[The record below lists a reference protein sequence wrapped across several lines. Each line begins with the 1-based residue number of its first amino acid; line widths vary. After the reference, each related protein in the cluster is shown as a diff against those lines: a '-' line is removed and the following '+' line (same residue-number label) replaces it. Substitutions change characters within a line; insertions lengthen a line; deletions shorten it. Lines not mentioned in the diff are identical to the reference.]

1 MTLASLVPSA
11 EIALI
16 AEKEWSKVSRR
27 ELTELSQAC
36 TYRRRP
42 SYDPLIFS

>member
-16 AEKEWSKVSRR
+16 AEKEWSKVFSAR
-27 ELTELSQAC
+27 
-36 TYRRRP
+36 TY
-42 SYDPLIFS
+42 